1 LKTNGIRRASPPVAV
16 QKLREDLYSVQVMLS
31 EPPSADWK
39 RLFYDLQRDAPPEFP
54 ARGIDVSGTVMRF
67 RSAAQQVAER
77 ITLIDRWIERA
88 NQKEA
93 TFGVRSEEERCHRE
107 DLAQEQRELAGL
119 NAGWEKL

>member
-1 LKTNGIRRASPPVAV
+1 MKTNGIRRASPPVAV